1 MSVSDIFKSNFLN
14 NLNAVTPLDMT
25 IATLLAFGMG
35 CFLFLIYIKTFR
47 GVMYNAR
54 FGVTLVA
61 MVLIT
66 TVLLLAVTSNVMLSL
81 GMVGALSIVRFRTAI
96 KDPMEI
102 AFLFWAIETGIVLA
116 SGILLLGVLANI
128 AIGLFLLLFV
138 NRRIN
143 YESYILILRLPRDKR
158 AKAMECVNKYTSC
171 KAKRKSETPLSRE
184 TGAADDVS
192 DEEPD
197 MIELDLE
204 VRFAASFFK
213 NSGGRGVV
221 SGKTRDNNGNGT
233 DPDYAGQLLD
243 ALRKMDIYAVLVK
256 YNGSYMEG

>member
-54 FGVTLVA
+54 FGVTLMA

-138 NRRIN
+138 NQRIN

-158 AKAMECVNKYTSC
+158 DKVMECVNRYTSC

-184 TGAADDVS
+184 TDAS

-204 VRFAASFFK
+204 VRFTASFFK
-213 NSGGRGVV
+213 NSGGRGVL
-221 SGKTRDNNGNGT
+221 SGKTGRNDVNEA

-243 ALRKMDIYAVLVK
+243 ALRKMNIYAVLVK